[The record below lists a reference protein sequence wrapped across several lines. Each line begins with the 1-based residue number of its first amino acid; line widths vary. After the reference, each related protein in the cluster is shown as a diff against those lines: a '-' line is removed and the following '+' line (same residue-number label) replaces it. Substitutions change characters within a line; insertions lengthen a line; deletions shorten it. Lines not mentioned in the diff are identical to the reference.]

1 MKYLE
6 SVEEAR
12 YFVEEASKKL
22 DLEKI
27 GENLDAAK
35 EQEDADCED
44 LVEEAHPDYA
54 YIDTDHVEIIDETS
68 WG

>member
-54 YIDTDHVEIIDETS
+54 
-68 WG
+68 